1 MWWPMFFNNFLGE
14 KRVTG
19 SLGKR
24 VDHHHGGGGRLVEE
38 VQRLEE
44 EGDQV
49 LLRGG

>member
-1 MWWPMFFNNFLGE
+1 MFFNNFLGE